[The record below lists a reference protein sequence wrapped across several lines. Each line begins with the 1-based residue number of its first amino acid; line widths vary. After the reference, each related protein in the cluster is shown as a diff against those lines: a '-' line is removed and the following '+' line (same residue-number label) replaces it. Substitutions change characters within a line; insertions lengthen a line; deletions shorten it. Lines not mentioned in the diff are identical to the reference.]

1 MKKLLSLILSTLLLV
16 SCTKTVPGNADT
28 AIPGSADPADFNDI
42 PRLDRSE
49 RIDLPDLTG
58 YVPTTLEKITD
69 LAPYKTS
76 KQVDSYVANP
86 QVTSAGGTV
95 YLLRNFP
102 ADLPD
107 GPGTWD
113 AWVGSEERDVFRRVI
128 EVYRDIGDLSEPEII
143 PLDERI
149 ASSIL
154 YELNANPDGTF
165 SAVGRMQIDNGPYA
179 EHLLH
184 IAADGS
190 LIAMGQVSYG
200 MDDRIRPYG
209 DSLLRLPATNN
220 KFSPAKLT
228 RIYLDG
234 SIVTLAENVINF
246 SLQDS
251 TVYYLTEELDENFE
265 EIRRLHALDLV
276 TGETA
281 ELSEV
286 ILVQKKE
293 FMQPDIR
300 TMAYDP
306 DNRVLYLTE
315 FQAVDAFLLDTKE
328 TVPVVQENEYC
339 SIVDMDGSSLFMEVG
354 NHQVTVY
361 GAPSEPYSAE
371 ADTVTLRLASY
382 YPADVP
388 EKLLLSM
395 DADGYPV
402 RTEYIFG
409 EDPVGMD
416 EYANTMA
423 KKLMAGD
430 ADFDLFYVSTET
442 PELFKDGYYT
452 DLGGYALL
460 HTYFSRM
467 PDGVRELCSVGT
479 RTVLCPDSLTSS
491 SLAIDRTAAGDSFT
505 APATFTQFCAYA
517 DSLTLPDNMNLMP
530 SALVHNRIEP
540 WMTQLLSNYMAGNAD
555 EAAALTHMTAL
566 FDWAISQHAASDPA
580 KPDSAI
586 RPVTGHA
593 NADMIRFPT
602 PKLDETFLTPYS
614 GGFWAVNP
622 NSENR
627 ELAALYLAY
636 SLALDLTDGY
646 RFADEGTD
654 YTDGIREYPASAY
667 MYDVYTLLEDCLA
680 GKTTTADAASQL
692 MKMVKMIKEE

>member
-1 MKKLLSLILSTLLLV
+1 MKKLLSLILAAAVLV
-16 SCTKTVPGNADT
+16 SCTKTSPDTVKNDT
-28 AIPGSADPADFNDI
+28 AETAAASAF
-42 PRLDRSE
+42 PRLNSAE

-76 KQVDSYVANP
+76 EQVDSYVANP
-86 QVTSAGGTV
+86 QTASAGGTV

-113 AWVGSEERDVFRRVI
+113 AWVGSDERDAFRRVI
-128 EVYRDIGDLSEPEII
+128 EVYRDIGDLTDPEII
-143 PLDERI
+143 PLDEKI
-149 ASSIL
+149 ASSII

-165 SAVGRMQIDNGPYA
+165 SAVSRIQVDSGGYS

-184 IAADGS
+184 ISADGS

-265 EIRRLHALDLV
+265 EVRCLYSLDLE
-276 TGETA
+276 TGETEA
-281 ELSEV
+281 LSEV
-286 ILVQKKE
+286 ILVSKNE
-293 FMQPDIR
+293 FIPPNVR

-306 DNRVLYLTE
+306 DKRILYLAE
-315 FQAVDAFLLDTKE
+315 FQTVNAFLLDTKE
-328 TVPVVQENEYC
+328 TVPIVRENEYC
-339 SIVDMDGSSLFMEVG
+339 TIVDIDGDRLFMEVG

-361 GAPSEPYSAE
+361 GAPSAPQSAE
-371 ADTVTLRLASY
+371 TGSVTLRLASY
-382 YPADVP
+382 YPTDVS
-388 EKLLLSM
+388 EELLLSM
-395 DADGYPV
+395 DADGCPI
-402 RTEYIFG
+402 RTENIFG
-409 EDPVGMD
+409 EDPMGMD

-430 ADFDLFYVSTET
+430 TDFDLFYVSTET
-442 PELFKDGYYT
+442 AELFKDGYYT
-452 DLGGYALL
+452 DLGAYALL
-460 HTYFSRM
+460 NTYYARM
-467 PDGVRELCSVGT
+467 PEGVRELCSVNG
-479 RTVLCPDSLTSS
+479 RVVLCPDTLTSS
-491 SLAIDRTAAGDSFT
+491 SLAIDRTVAGDSFT
-505 APATFTQFCAYA
+505 APATFAEFCAYA
-517 DSLTLPDNMNLMP
+517 DTLTLPENTNLMP
-530 SALVHNRIEP
+530 SSVVHTRIGP
-540 WMTQLLSNYMAGNAD
+540 WLTQLISNYMAGTVD
-555 EAAALTHMTAL
+555 DDAALTHMRTL
-566 FDWAISQHAASDPA
+566 FDWALRQHAVSDPENPA
-580 KPDSAI
+580 AI
-586 RPVTGHA
+586 RSVTGHV
-593 NADMIRFPT
+593 NDSMVQFPV
-602 PKLDETFLTPYS
+602 PKLDETCLTPYS

-636 SLALDLTDGY
+636 TLALDLTDGY
-646 RFADEGTD
+646 RFADEDTD
-654 YTDGIREYPASAY
+654 YTAGIREYPASAY
-667 MYDVYTLLEDCLA
+667 MYDVYTLLEQCLA
-680 GKTTTADAASQL
+680 GNTTTADAAAEM
-692 MKMVKMIKEE
+692 MKMRNMIKNA